1 MKDGVDEGMNEG
13 INGVC
18 VVCVCVCVWINE
30 QGSKMMKEGYGRM
43 G

>member
-18 VVCVCVCVWINE
+18 VVCVCVDKRARE
-30 QGSKMMKEGYGRM
+30 
-43 G
+43 

>member
-18 VVCVCVCVWINE
+18 VWCVCVCVDKRARE
-30 QGSKMMKEGYGRM
+30 
-43 G
+43 